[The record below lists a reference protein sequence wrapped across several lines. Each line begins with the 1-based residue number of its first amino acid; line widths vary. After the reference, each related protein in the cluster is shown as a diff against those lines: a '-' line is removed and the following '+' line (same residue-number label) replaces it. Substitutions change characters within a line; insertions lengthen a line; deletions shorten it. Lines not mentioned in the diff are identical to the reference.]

1 MESTG
6 EYWKPIY
13 YLAELARGQL
23 WKKLPRLIADLSK
36 KLNVLMD
43 RGMRPT
49 EAYPTKIFSKR
60 VLTSFR

>member
-43 RGMRPT
+43 RGIRPT
-49 EAYPTKIFSKR
+49 PLR
-60 VLTSFR
+60 SFRSGC